1 LSIIAAFVAGANDF
15 GTLSAMCQTSKWML
29 QECERTLYE
38 TVEWDAGLMKRFE
51 EGKRLGQYRKQFD
64 HIKCV
69 VVSLYADRQCLTSD
83 TIVHIL

>member
-1 LSIIAAFVAGANDF
+1 MSIIAALVAGANDF

-38 TVEWDAGLMKRFE
+38 TVEWDAGLMERFE
-51 EGKRLGQYRKQFD
+51 KGKRLGQYPKQFD

-69 VVSLYADRQCLTSD
+69 AASVYAEYQVLTPD
-83 TIVHIL
+83 GIARLF